1 MAEHEVTQTPCV
13 PLYGLL
19 AASLAASTTS
29 TVSHVN
35 VHRDGIVWDPPTIS
49 TISTVSHVNVQ
60 RDGIVWDRDGIVA
73 LARTC
78 RHSQQLNNALLRREF
93 CSKSNKI

>member
-35 VHRDGIVWDPPTIS
+35 V
-49 TISTVSHVNVQ
+49 Q
-60 RDGIVWDRDGIVA
+60 RDDIVWDRDDIVA
-73 LARTC
+73 LVAPVDTASNSTTRFYDVNFV
-78 RHSQQLNNALLRREF
+78 QNQIKYDLNKWLPNRNLHRD
-93 CSKSNKI
+93 SKN

>member
-35 VHRDGIVWDPPTIS
+35 V
-49 TISTVSHVNVQ
+49 Q
-60 RDGIVWDRDGIVA
+60 RDDIVWDRDGIVA

-93 CSKSNKI
+93 CSKSNQI

>member
-35 VHRDGIVWDPPTIS
+35 VQRDDIVWDP
-49 TISTVSHVNVQ
+49 VSHVNVQ
-60 RDGIVWDRDGIVA
+60 RDDIVWDRDDIVA

-93 CSKSNKI
+93 CSKSNQI